1 MQTQTQTQTIP
12 ANPANILEQF
22 SEMLKTHSIVV
33 SDRDNLLKLF
43 ENIVDLC
50 TQMTKTKLKA
60 AIKAATPKPVPEAK
74 KKPAAAKKSVAAAKK
89 PVAAVTDELVGPADA
104 GDCPVLSDLSD
115 LSKAPRGRG
124 RPRKESSS
132 SPVQSESS
140 VNDAE
145 KKKRGR
151 PKKDKTVVVS
161 SNDDEDALIAK
172 MISDMKTLQSTSI
185 PVAIADPDEEVEQSE
200 QSEQSMSPVYT
211 EVQTQLAPV
220 VVEADVVEE
229 KETNAKSKSK
239 PKSNA
244 KPKPA
249 KEAKPT
255 PAKEAKPKPAK
266 EAKSKPNDK
275 PSSQAESASAES
287 ATPVAPTS
295 VAPTSSAPTSSV
307 PPRENKA
314 QSDGKFYLMSGFPRV
329 SFTYNGA
336 TYLRTETDN
345 VYDPLTLELV
355 GIWDHLNHEIIVAF
369 DDEEDGDIWMSDEE

>member
-1 MQTQTQTQTIP
+1 MQTQTQTIQANP
-12 ANPANILEQF
+12 VNPANILDQF

-33 SDRDNLLKLF
+33 PDRDNLLRLF

-50 TQMTKTKLKA
+50 TQMPKTKLKA
-60 AIKAATPKPVPEAK
+60 AIKAATPKPVPEPKKKPVAA
-74 KKPAAAKKSVAAAKK
+74 KKPAAAKKSVAA
-89 PVAAVTDELVGPADA
+89 TEELVGPADA

-161 SNDDEDALIAK
+161 SNEDEDALIAK
-172 MISDMKTLQSTSI
+172 MISDMKTLQSTT

-211 EVQTQLAPV
+211 AVQSQLAPV

-239 PKSNA
+239 SKSA
-244 KPKPA
+244 KEPKPKPA
-249 KEAKPT
+249 KEV
-255 PAKEAKPKPAK
+255 KPKPAK
-266 EAKSKPNDK
+266 EVKSKPAKEAKTKTNDN
-275 PSSQAESASAES
+275 SASQDAPAES
-287 ATPVAPTS
+287 ATPATPASPAPTS
-295 VAPTSSAPTSSV
+295 AAPTSSV

-345 VYDPLTLELV
+345 VYDPLTMELV
-355 GIWDHLNHEIIVAF
+355 GVWDHLNHEIIVAF
-369 DDEEDGDIWMSDEE
+369 DEEEGDIWMSDEE

>member
-1 MQTQTQTQTIP
+1 MQTQTQTIQANP
-12 ANPANILEQF
+12 ANPANILDQF

-33 SDRDNLLKLF
+33 PDRDNLLRLF

-74 KKPAAAKKSVAAAKK
+74 KKPVAAKKPAAKKSVAA
-89 PVAAVTDELVGPADA
+89 TEELVGPADA

-172 MISDMKTLQSTSI
+172 MISDMKTLQSTSTT

-211 EVQTQLAPV
+211 AVQSQLAPV

-229 KETNAKSKSK
+229 KETNTTSKSKS
-239 PKSNA
+239 KSNA

-249 KEAKPT
+249 KDVKPK

-266 EAKSKPNDK
+266 EAKSKTNDN
-275 PSSQAESASAES
+275 SASQGAPAES
-287 ATPVAPTS
+287 ATPAPTS
-295 VAPTSSAPTSSV
+295 AAPTSEAVRAPTSSV

-355 GIWDHLNHEIIVAF
+355 GVWDHLNHEIIVAF
-369 DDEEDGDIWMSDEE
+369 DEEDGDIWMSDEE

>member
-1 MQTQTQTQTIP
+1 MQTQTQTQTIQ
-12 ANPANILEQF
+12 ANPANILDQF
-22 SEMLKTHSIVV
+22 SEMLKTHSIIVP
-33 SDRDNLLKLF
+33 DRANLLRLF

-74 KKPAAAKKSVAAAKK
+74 KKPAAKK
-89 PVAAVTDELVGPADA
+89 PVAATEELVGPADA
-104 GDCPVLSDLSD
+104 GDCPVLSD

-161 SNDDEDALIAK
+161 SNEDEDALIAK
-172 MISDMKTLQSTSI
+172 MISDMKTLQSTNTT

-211 EVQTQLAPV
+211 AVQSQLAPV

-229 KETNAKSKSK
+229 KKPNAKSKSK
-239 PKSNA
+239 S
-244 KPKPA
+244 A
-249 KEAKPT
+249 KEPK

-266 EAKSKPNDK
+266 EAKPKPAKEAKPKTNDT
-275 PSSQAESASAES
+275 PVTSQGAPAES
-287 ATPVAPTS
+287 ATPEPTSAAPTS
-295 VAPTSSAPTSSV
+295 ASVRAPTISV

-355 GIWDHLNHEIIVAF
+355 GVWDHLNHEIIVAF
-369 DDEEDGDIWMSDEE
+369 DEEEGDIWMSDEE

>member
-1 MQTQTQTQTIP
+1 MQTQTQTIQANP
-12 ANPANILEQF
+12 ANPANILDQF

-33 SDRDNLLKLF
+33 PDRDNLLRLF

-74 KKPAAAKKSVAAAKK
+74 KKPVAAKKPAAAKKSVAA
-89 PVAAVTDELVGPADA
+89 TEELVGPADA

-161 SNDDEDALIAK
+161 SNEDEDALIAK
-172 MISDMKTLQSTSI
+172 MISDMKTLQTLQSTT

-211 EVQTQLAPV
+211 AVQSQLAPV

-229 KETNAKSKSK
+229 TETNAKSKSK
-239 PKSNA
+239 SKSNA

-249 KEAKPT
+249 KEVKPK

-266 EAKSKPNDK
+266 ETKSKTNDK
-275 PSSQAESASAES
+275 PASQDAPAES
-287 ATPVAPTS
+287 ATPASPAPTS
-295 VAPTSSAPTSSV
+295 AAPTSSV

-314 QSDGKFYLMSGFPRV
+314 QPDGKFYLMSGFPRV

-355 GIWDHLNHEIIVAF
+355 GVWDHLNHEIIVAF
-369 DDEEDGDIWMSDEE
+369 DEEEGDIWMSDEE

>member
-1 MQTQTQTQTIP
+1 MQTQTQTIQANP
-12 ANPANILEQF
+12 VNPANILDQF

-33 SDRDNLLKLF
+33 PDRDNLLRLF

-50 TQMTKTKLKA
+50 TQMPKTKLKA
-60 AIKAATPKPVPEAK
+60 AIKAATPKPVPEPKKKPVAA
-74 KKPAAAKKSVAAAKK
+74 KKPAAAKKSVAA
-89 PVAAVTDELVGPADA
+89 TEELVGPADA

-161 SNDDEDALIAK
+161 SNEDEDALIAK
-172 MISDMKTLQSTSI
+172 MISDMKTLQSTT

-211 EVQTQLAPV
+211 AVQSQLAPV

-239 PKSNA
+239 SKSA
-244 KPKPA
+244 KEPKPKPA
-249 KEAKPT
+249 KEV
-255 PAKEAKPKPAK
+255 KPKPAK
-266 EAKSKPNDK
+266 EVKSKPAKEAKTKTNDN
-275 PSSQAESASAES
+275 SASQDAPAES
-287 ATPVAPTS
+287 ATPASPAPTS
-295 VAPTSSAPTSSV
+295 AAPTSSV

-345 VYDPLTLELV
+345 VYDPLTMELV
-355 GIWDHLNHEIIVAF
+355 GVWDHLNHEIIVAF
-369 DDEEDGDIWMSDEE
+369 DEEEGDIWMSDEE

>member
-1 MQTQTQTQTIP
+1 MQTQTQTIQ
-12 ANPANILEQF
+12 ANPANILDQF

-33 SDRDNLLKLF
+33 PDRDNLLRLF

-74 KKPAAAKKSVAAAKK
+74 KKPAAAKKPVAAKKSVAA
-89 PVAAVTDELVGPADA
+89 TEELVGPADA
-104 GDCPVLSDLSD
+104 GDCPVLSDLS
-115 LSKAPRGRG
+115 KAPRGRG
-124 RPRKESSS
+124 RPRKESSSS

-161 SNDDEDALIAK
+161 SNEDEDALIAK
-172 MISDMKTLQSTSI
+172 MISDMKTLQSTSTTF
-185 PVAIADPDEEVEQSE
+185 VAIADPDEEVEQSE
-200 QSEQSMSPVYT
+200 QSEQSVSPVYT
-211 EVQTQLAPV
+211 AVQSQLAPV

-229 KETNAKSKSK
+229 KKPNAKSKSK
-239 PKSNA
+239 SAKEPKPA
-244 KPKPA
+244 KEVKPKPA
-249 KEAKPT
+249 KEAKPKTNDT
-255 PAKEAKPKPAK
+255 PVA
-266 EAKSKPNDK
+266 
-275 PSSQAESASAES
+275 SQGAPAES
-287 ATPVAPTS
+287 ATPDPTSASVRAPTI
-295 VAPTSSAPTSSV
+295 SV

-329 SFTYNGA
+329 SFTYNGG

-355 GIWDHLNHEIIVAF
+355 GVWDHLNHEIIVAF
-369 DDEEDGDIWMSDEE
+369 DEEEGDIWMSDEE

>member
-1 MQTQTQTQTIP
+1 MQTQTQTIQANP
-12 ANPANILEQF
+12 VNPANILDQF

-33 SDRDNLLKLF
+33 PDRDNLLRLF

-50 TQMTKTKLKA
+50 TQMPKTKLKA

-74 KKPAAAKKSVAAAKK
+74 KKPVAAKKPAAAKKSVAA
-89 PVAAVTDELVGPADA
+89 TEELVGPADA

-161 SNDDEDALIAK
+161 SNEDEDALIAK
-172 MISDMKTLQSTSI
+172 MISDMKTLQSTT

-211 EVQTQLAPV
+211 AVQSQLAPV

-239 PKSNA
+239 SKSKSA
-244 KPKPA
+244 KEPKPKPA
-249 KEAKPT
+249 KEV
-255 PAKEAKPKPAK
+255 KPKPAK
-266 EAKSKPNDK
+266 EVKSKPAKEAKTKTNDN
-275 PSSQAESASAES
+275 SASQDAPAES
-287 ATPVAPTS
+287 ATPASPAPTS
-295 VAPTSSAPTSSV
+295 AAPTSSV

-345 VYDPLTLELV
+345 VYDPLTMELV
-355 GIWDHLNHEIIVAF
+355 GVWDHLNHEIIVAF
-369 DDEEDGDIWMSDEE
+369 DEEEGDIWMSDEE

>member
-1 MQTQTQTQTIP
+1 MQTQTQTIQANP
-12 ANPANILEQF
+12 VNPANILDQF

-33 SDRDNLLKLF
+33 PDRDNLLRLF

-50 TQMTKTKLKA
+50 TQMPKTKLKA

-74 KKPAAAKKSVAAAKK
+74 KKPVAAKKPAAAKKSVAA
-89 PVAAVTDELVGPADA
+89 TEELVGPADA

-161 SNDDEDALIAK
+161 SNEDEDALIAK
-172 MISDMKTLQSTSI
+172 MISDMKTLQSTT

-211 EVQTQLAPV
+211 AVQSQLAPV

-239 PKSNA
+239 SKSA
-244 KPKPA
+244 KEPKPKPA
-249 KEAKPT
+249 KEV
-255 PAKEAKPKPAK
+255 KPKPAK
-266 EAKSKPNDK
+266 EVKSKPAKEAKTKTNDN
-275 PSSQAESASAES
+275 SASQDAPAES
-287 ATPVAPTS
+287 ATPASPAPTS
-295 VAPTSSAPTSSV
+295 AAPTSSV

-345 VYDPLTLELV
+345 VYDPLTMELV
-355 GIWDHLNHEIIVAF
+355 GVWDHLNHEIIVAF
-369 DDEEDGDIWMSDEE
+369 DEEEGDIWMSDEE